1 MKIKIGGVNYK
12 IEFIEADNINDDLGE
27 VRFNKSVIRINKE
40 TDRQQQLLAFIH
52 ELLHCINN
60 QLSEKDVE
68 FLAMAIYQIIK
79 DNKKILKEIFIDN

>member
-40 TDRQQQLLAFIH
+40 TDKQQQLLAFIH